1 MQWKCKM
8 SGNIIDLPESESH
21 TMEGHDG
28 YELVE
33 QKVAELEKPVK
44 QPKAKKEQAE

>member
-1 MQWKCKM
+1 MKWKCKV

-28 YELVE
+28 YEQVE
-33 QKVAELEKPVK
+33 EVVEVEKPPK
-44 QPKAKKEQAE
+44 QPKGKKEVTE